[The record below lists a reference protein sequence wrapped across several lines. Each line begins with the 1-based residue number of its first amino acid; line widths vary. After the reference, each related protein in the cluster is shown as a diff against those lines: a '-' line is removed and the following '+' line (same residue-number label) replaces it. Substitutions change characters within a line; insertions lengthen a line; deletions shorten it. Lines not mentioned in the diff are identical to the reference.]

1 MPDLK
6 FDLIVANPPY
16 ISGSDSHL
24 NDRGLQYEPRLA
36 LAAKNLGY
44 SELNLIIQNSRN
56 FLKKDA
62 WLLLEHGYNQQDS
75 LIKELSRFGYSDILG
90 LKDYAN
96 IDRVVAA
103 RWGVIDN

>member
-1 MPDLK
+1 MIKDK
-6 FDLIVANPPY
+6 
-16 ISGSDSHL
+16 
-24 NDRGLQYEPRLA
+24 
-36 LAAKNLGY
+36 KNT
-44 SELNLIIQNSRN
+44 SNKINLIILKKIGTAIIDNQYDILKVRK
-56 FLKKDA
+56 FLKKDS

-103 RWGVIDN
+103 RWEVIDN